1 MTDKS
6 ADRTAE
12 ATETI
17 RARKRAWGWAR
28 IILEFYKFLEV
39 VHSDNLE
46 PDQYGFVKRNLSI
59 FPIGLH
65 ENAEIDMMQS
75 DLRESYI
82 EFSKG
87 KNGDQLARGII
98 THSEYWQQFAR
109 LCYGGDQ

>member
-1 MTDKS
+1 
-6 ADRTAE
+6 
-12 ATETI
+12 
-17 RARKRAWGWAR
+17 
-28 IILEFYKFLEV
+28 
-39 VHSDNLE
+39 
-46 PDQYGFVKRNLSI
+46 
-59 FPIGLH
+59 
-65 ENAEIDMMQS
+65 MQS